1 MTLVAEQAPD
11 KTPDRIA
18 GMFDAIAP
26 RYDLLNHLLSAGIDR
41 RWRTKMIAS
50 LKLTGRETL
59 VDVCTGTAD
68 VALEARRGA
77 QGNPH
82 GTAARVLG
90 VDFAGA
96 MLALGLRK
104 VRDAGEAQHI
114 ALVRGDAM
122 QIPAAD
128 GIADAAT
135 VAFGV
140 RNVQKIDVAVR
151 ELARVLRPGGRLAIL
166 EFSIPRIPGL
176 AALYRWYFSSVLPLI
191 GRAISGHSG
200 AYSYLPASV
209 GAFPPP
215 GEFVTLL
222 RHSGFTDV
230 RAVPLTFGIVY
241 LYAAV
246 RDRPTTIGQP
256 YVVMSGSAVGLP
268 MPEARGRLL

>member
-1 MTLVAEQAPD
+1 MTSAPD

-26 RYDLLNHLLSAGIDR
+26 RYDLLNHLLSAGIDK

-68 VALEARRGA
+68 VALEARRGVT
-77 QGNPH
+77 GSSH
-82 GTAARVLG
+82 GSAARVLG

-104 VRDAGEAQHI
+104 VRDAGEEQRI

-122 QIPAAD
+122 RIPVPD
-128 GIADAAT
+128 GVADAAT

-140 RNVQKIDVAVR
+140 RNVQKTDVAVQ

-176 AALYRWYFSSVLPLI
+176 AALYRWYFSRVLPLI

-215 GEFVTLL
+215 AEFVTLL
-222 RHSGFTDV
+222 RHSGFVDV

-246 RDRPTTIGQP
+246 RDQPTEP
-256 YVVMSGSAVGLP
+256 DSRAS
-268 MPEARGRLL
+268 

>member
-1 MTLVAEQAPD
+1 LANPAPD

-41 RWRTKMIAS
+41 RWRARMIAS
-50 LKLTGRETL
+50 LELTGRETL
-59 VDVCTGTAD
+59 IDVCTGTAD

-77 QGNPH
+77 QAGA
-82 GTAARVLG
+82 TAYAARVLG

-104 VRDAGEAQHI
+104 VRDAGEQRHI

-122 QIPAAD
+122 RIPAPD
-128 GIADAAT
+128 GVADAAT

-140 RNVQKIDVAVR
+140 RNVAKTDVACR
-151 ELARVLRPGGRLAIL
+151 ELSRVLRPGGRLAIL
-166 EFSIPRIPGL
+166 EFSEPRIPGL
-176 AALYRWYFSSVLPLI
+176 AALYRFYFSQVLPRI
-191 GRAISGHSG
+191 GRVISGHSG

-215 GEFVTLL
+215 HEFVTLL
-222 RHSGFTDV
+222 RQSGFADV

-241 LYAAV
+241 LYVAT
-246 RDRPTTIGQP
+246 RE
-256 YVVMSGSAVGLP
+256 LP
-268 MPEARGRLL
+268 KHR